1 MTVWY
6 KDAANHDDI
15 ILSTRI
21 RLARNLS
28 AFPFNGKMNAD
39 EEQKVNEQIRRAV
52 LDSGATIASS
62 FHYEGMDAITD
73 TRRLA
78 LIEENLMSP
87 QMQYH
92 MKHKGL
98 LLGMDDT
105 VSIMINEEDHLR
117 IQCILGG
124 YHLDE
129 AYESARRVDQILS
142 EQVQYAKNDA
152 YGFLTK
158 CPTNTG
164 TGMRASVMLHLPALS
179 MTDNVERMMNTV
191 GKLGFTVRGM
201 YGEGSKAIGDL
212 YQVSNQ
218 ITLGVTE
225 QEIITKLKNVV
236 AAVVKREKEIRA
248 MLQQNHADELTD
260 KILRARGTLQF
271 AHMLSS
277 NELTQLLSLVRMGV
291 GLGIVTDVPLST
303 LTTLL
308 IETKPANLI
317 LGQKGE
323 DTSTAHRDILR
334 AQQVKKSFQ

>member
-6 KDAANHDDI
+6 KDTTNQDDI

-21 RLARNLS
+21 RLARNL
-28 AFPFNGKMNAD
+28 ATFPFNGKMSAE
-39 EEQKVNEQIRRAV
+39 EEQKVCEQIRHAV
-52 LDSGATIASS
+52 LDSGATIANS
-62 FHYEGMDAITD
+62 FHYEGMGDISD

-78 LIEENLMSP
+78 LIEENLISP
-87 QMQYH
+87 QMQYN
-92 MKHKGL
+92 MKHKGV

-105 VSIMINEEDHLR
+105 ISIMINEEDHLR

-124 YHLDE
+124 YHLDD
-129 AYESARRVDQILS
+129 AYESARRVDQVIS
-142 EQVQYAKNDA
+142 EQVDYAKSST
-152 YGFLTK
+152 YGYLTK

-179 MTDNVERMMNTV
+179 MTDNIERMMNTV

-212 YQVSNQ
+212 YQISNQ

-225 QEIITKLKNVV
+225 QEIIDKLKNIV
-236 AAVVKREKEIRA
+236 AAVVKREKEIRE
-248 MLQQNHADELTD
+248 MLQQNHADELPD
-260 KILRARGTLQF
+260 KILRARGALQY
-271 AHMLSS
+271 AHLLSS

-291 GLGIVTDVPLST
+291 GLGIVTDIPLST
-303 LTTLL
+303 LTALL
-308 IETKPANLI
+308 IETKPANLM

-323 DTSTAHRDILR
+323 DASTGQRDILR
-334 AQQVKKSFQ
+334 AELVKKAIR

>member
-6 KDAANHDDI
+6 KDTANQDDI

-21 RLARNLS
+21 RLARNFS
-28 AFPFNGKMNAD
+28 AFPFSGKMSAE
-39 EEQKVNEQIRRAV
+39 EEQKVNEQVRRAV

-62 FHYEGMDAITD
+62 FHYEGMSDISD
-73 TRRLA
+73 TRRIA
-78 LIEENLMSP
+78 LIEENLISP

-92 MKHKGL
+92 MKQKGV
-98 LLGMDDT
+98 LLGMEDT

-129 AYESARRVDQILS
+129 AYENAHRVDQVLS
-142 EQVQYAKNDA
+142 EQIGYAKNDT

-179 MTDNVERMMNTV
+179 MTDNVERMINTV

-218 ITLGVTE
+218 IALGVTE
-225 QEIITKLKNVV
+225 QEIIDKLKNIV

-248 MLQQNHADELTD
+248 MLQQNHLDELTD

-277 NELTQLLSLVRMGV
+277 NELTRLLSLVRMGV
-291 GLGIVTDVPLST
+291 GMGIVTDVPLST
-303 LTTLL
+303 LTALL

-317 LGQKGE
+317 SGQKEE

-334 AQQVKKSFQ
+334 AQQVKKAFH